1 MKANFFK
8 HTVNFIS
15 PGKTSRDV
23 LKQKDSWFVVIEHLK
38 NYGIGECSIIPGLSI
53 DNTHQIESKLKQVCD
68 DISNGKEINYQDYD
82 QFPALKFAVETAYKS
97 LEGFNSPFRLFNSD
111 FTNSGKGIQ
120 INGLIWMG
128 EISFMQQQIKSK
140 LNNGF
145 NCLKL
150 KVGSLEFESEINMLK
165 NLRKEFSKKDLEIRL
180 DANGAFSKD
189 TALEKLKGLSDFSI
203 HSIEQPIKPKQ
214 YDEMAKICELSPI
227 PIALDEE
234 LIGVN
239 LSSEREK
246 LLDTINPHFL
256 ILKPSLLGGFK
267 DSNEWINFAK
277 KRNIKWWA
285 TSALES
291 NLGLN
296 AIAQWVSTKEI
307 KLRQGL
313 GTGMLFSN
321 NIQSPLE
328 IKGDRLFLNN
338 DINWDLNFFNNNI

>member
-1 MKANFFK
+1 MKASFFR
-8 HTVNFIS
+8 HTLNFIM
-15 PGKTSRDV
+15 PGKTSRNV
-23 LKQKDSWFVVIEHLK
+23 LSKKDSWFLVLK
-38 NYGIGECSIIPGLSI
+38 NGKSYGIGECSIIPGLSL
-53 DNTHQIESKLKQVCD
+53 DNIHEIELKLKQVCN
-68 DISNGKEINYQDYD
+68 DISKGEQINYKSYN
-82 QFPALKFAVETAYKS
+82 QFPAIKFAIETAHKDI
-97 LEGFNSPFRLFNSD
+97 EGLDKPFHLFNSD
-111 FTNSGKGIQ
+111 FSNNQKGIP

-128 EISFMQQQIKSK
+128 EIAFMKKQIISK
-140 LNNGF
+140 LDNGF

-150 KVGSLEFESEINMLK
+150 KVGSLEFESEINLLK
-165 NLRKEFSKKDLEIRL
+165 NLRKEFSKKELEIRL

-189 TALEKLKGLSDFSI
+189 TVLEKLKGLSDFSI

-277 KRNIKWWA
+277 KRNIKY
-285 TSALES
+285 
-291 NLGLN
+291 
-296 AIAQWVSTKEI
+296 
-307 KLRQGL
+307 
-313 GTGMLFSN
+313 F
-321 NIQSPLE
+321 
-328 IKGDRLFLNN
+328 
-338 DINWDLNFFNNNI
+338 

>member
-1 MKANFFK
+1 MKASFFK
-8 HTVNFIS
+8 HTLNFII

-23 LKQKDSWFVVIEHLK
+23 LSKKDSWFIVLNDVK
-38 NYGIGECSIIPGLSI
+38 NFGVGECSIIPGLSL
-53 DNTHQIESKLKQVCD
+53 DNIHKIESKLKQVCN
-68 DISNGKEINYQDYD
+68 DILNGKQINYESYD
-82 QFPALKFAVETAYKS
+82 QFPALKFAIETAHQS
-97 LEGFNSPFRLFNSD
+97 LEGFNPPFHLFNSD
-111 FTNSGKGIQ
+111 FTNNEKGIP

-128 EISFMQQQIKSK
+128 EISFMQKQIKNK

-150 KVGSLEFESEINMLK
+150 KVGSLEFESEINLLK

-180 DANGAFSKD
+180 DANGTFSKE
-189 TALEKLKGLSDFSI
+189 TALEKLKRLSDFSI

-214 YDEMAKICELSPI
+214 FSEMAKICELSPL

-246 LLDTINPHFL
+246 LLDIINPHFL

-267 DSNEWINFAK
+267 DSNEWIHFAE

-285 TSALES
+285 TSAL
-291 NLGLN
+291 
-296 AIAQWVSTKEI
+296 
-307 KLRQGL
+307 
-313 GTGMLFSN
+313 F
-321 NIQSPLE
+321 
-328 IKGDRLFLNN
+328 
-338 DINWDLNFFNNNI
+338 